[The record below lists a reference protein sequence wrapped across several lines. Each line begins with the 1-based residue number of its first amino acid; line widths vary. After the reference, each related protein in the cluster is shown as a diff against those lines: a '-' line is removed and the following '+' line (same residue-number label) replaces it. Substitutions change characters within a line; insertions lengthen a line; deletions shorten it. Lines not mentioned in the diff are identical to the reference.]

1 MSEPKNSVG
10 VITYVK
16 AKGCFLIDLYRAGSV
31 FTDKVLAP
39 LVIRKIVV
47 LRDICGGFTFQTQT
61 LGQPI
66 ILSITLGKDN
76 QHSIYKLLT

>member
-1 MSEPKNSVG
+1 MSKL
-10 VITYVK
+10 K
-16 AKGCFLIDLYRAGSV
+16 AV
-31 FTDKVLAP
+31 FSLTSIGLEVFSQTQVLAP

>member
-31 FTDKVLAP
+31 FTDTS
-39 LVIRKIVV
+39 IRKIVV